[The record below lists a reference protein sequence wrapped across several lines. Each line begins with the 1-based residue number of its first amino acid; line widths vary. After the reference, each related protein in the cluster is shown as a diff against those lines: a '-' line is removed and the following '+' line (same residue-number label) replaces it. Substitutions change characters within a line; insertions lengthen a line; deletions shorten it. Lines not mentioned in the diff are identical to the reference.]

1 MSILFLI
8 RQILKLDR
16 IRLDKKLIQ
25 YERALNND
33 DLMAAENE
41 LRLHL
46 EKHPNDEKALCD
58 LGLIE
63 KNKGNIDEAMRLLQL
78 SVKAHASYA
87 RSRFELGKFH
97 LELKAYG
104 LAEDYLFSAYSKN
117 KTSEYALH
125 LALAYKGMNDQKSAI
140 KYLKKSIHFNQNNKA
155 SYKVLVEIYKALG
168 KEVEVN
174 KYELKLDEMMFV
186 D

>member
-1 MSILFLI
+1 MM
-8 RQILKLDR
+8 
-16 IRLDKKLIQ
+16 KK
-25 YERALNND
+25 AF
-33 DLMAAENE
+33 
-41 LRLHL
+41 
-46 EKHPNDEKALCD
+46 CD

-117 KTSEYALH
+117 KTSDYAYC
-125 LALAYKGMNDQKSAI
+125 LAQVYEGLNEIRISI
-140 KYLKKSIHFNQNNKA
+140 KYLKKSIHH
-155 SYKVLVEIYKALG
+155 
-168 KEVEVN
+168 N
-174 KYELKLDEMMFV
+174 KYNKEAYILLIDLYDQLDKEREANKYQLLL
-186 D
+186 DDINRENNDERS